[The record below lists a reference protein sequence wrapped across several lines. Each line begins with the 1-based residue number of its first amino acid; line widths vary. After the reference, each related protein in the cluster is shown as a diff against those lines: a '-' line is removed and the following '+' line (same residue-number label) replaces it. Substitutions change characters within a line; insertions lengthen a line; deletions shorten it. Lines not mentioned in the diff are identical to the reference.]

1 MSGSQ
6 AEAISEKECAAQK
19 GEAIYEQIKALLEP
33 THFGQIVAIHLPTED
48 YFLGQTFLEAAD
60 LLRQKY
66 PSPAYGEVYSRRV
79 GHHAAIHVRTPLA
92 AGTQK

>member
-1 MSGSQ
+1 MTSSPV
-6 AEAISEKECAAQK
+6 EAVSKKEDAAQR

-33 THFGQIVAIHLPTED
+33 AHFGQIVAIHLPTED
-48 YFLGQTFLEAAD
+48 YFLGRTFLEAAD

-66 PSPAYGEVYSRRV
+66 SDPAYGEVYSRRV
-79 GHHAAIHVRTPLA
+79 GHQAAIHVRTPRA